1 MNRGPR
7 GRPSVSDHPD
17 MSAASPLE
25 EGPVTVIVT
34 RRVRRGRAAE
44 YEAWLKGILGAARAC
59 PGFLGVNVIRPSGS
73 ADCDYVTI
81 LRFDSQ
87 AHLKAWEDS
96 AARHE
101 WYEKMRA
108 CVVESEPRTQL
119 MTGLEFWF
127 TAPAAAT
134 LEQPAR
140 YKMVI
145 VLVVVLFCMLN
156 TLAPL
161 YASVLAGL
169 HPLLRSFVIIV
180 TQVILMTYVI
190 MPLLLRLLS
199 RWLFDSIPRPR

>member
-1 MNRGPR
+1 
-7 GRPSVSDHPD
+7 
-17 MSAASPLE
+17 MSAASLPD

-34 RRVRRGRAAE
+34 RRVRRGREQE
-44 YEAWLKGILGAARAC
+44 YEAWLKGILGAARAF
-59 PGFLGVNVIRPSGS
+59 PGFLGVNVIRPSGG
-73 ADCDYVTI
+73 ADCEYVTI

-96 AARHE
+96 PERRA
-101 WYEKMRA
+101 WFEKMHD
-108 CVVESEPRTQL
+108 CIVESEPRTQR

-127 TAPAAAT
+127 TAPQAT
-134 LEQPAR
+134 TLSQPAR

-145 VLVVVLFCMLN
+145 VLVIVLFCMLN

-161 YASVLAGL
+161 YAGLLADL

-190 MPLLLRLLS
+190 MPLVLRVLS
-199 RWLFDSIPRPR
+199 RWLFDNAQ